1 VGHGCKLTCAALIN
15 NFSYASHQYAWTTR
29 RTAACKQPHP
39 SIIDKKKKNY
49 VINSRER
56 AHAVDLKLQASSLT
70 RMKVARAS
78 AQASGPGT
86 AVGRRELGESSSRLV
101 RHGKRLRGS
110 STPSW
115 VLAPW
120 VLPTGRIRG
129 HDDELLLLLLIL
141 LLLLPPPIRPPQISP
156 LLLPASSSCCN
167 NVKTDH
173 DPNST
178 ASEEHKSTKLHT
190 KQSNKQT
197 KSISLSEQFF
207 FFFLG
212 LWRMDSAAEASI
224 GENLQI
230 TDTKI
235 PATNLASNSNH

>member
-1 VGHGCKLTCAALIN
+1 MGKLIWISEGGSWVQAYMCCP
-15 NFSYASHQYAWTTR
+15 HQQFQL
-29 RTAACKQPHP
+29 CVP
-39 SIIDKKKKNY
+39 SIRMDNTSHSSLQTATPIHHRQEEEEEY

-110 STPSW
+110 SIPNW

-129 HDDELLLLLLIL
+129 HDDELL

-178 ASEEHKSTKLHT
+178 ASEEHKSTKLYT

-197 KSISLSEQFF
+197 KSISLSEQ
-207 FFFLG
+207 LI
-212 LWRMDSAAEASI
+212 L
-224 GENLQI
+224 
-230 TDTKI
+230 
-235 PATNLASNSNH
+235 H

>member
-1 VGHGCKLTCAALIN
+1 MRVGHGCKLTCAALIN

-129 HDDELLLLLLIL
+129 HDDELLLLPP
-141 LLLLPPPIRPPQISP
+141 PPPIRPPQISP
-156 LLLPASSSCCN
+156 LLLRASSSCCN
-167 NVKTDH
+167 NIKTDH

-207 FFFLG
+207 FFFG
-212 LWRMDSAAEASI
+212 LWRMDSAAGAFNRR
-224 GENLQI
+224 NLQI
-230 TDTKI
+230 TDTNL

>member
-39 SIIDKKKKNY
+39 SIIDKKKKKKNY

-110 STPSW
+110 SIPNW

-129 HDDELLLLLLIL
+129 HDDELLLLL
-141 LLLLPPPIRPPQISP
+141 PPPIRPPQISA

-190 KQSNKQT
+190 KQSMKQTNKQT

-207 FFFLG
+207 FFLG
-212 LWRMDSAAEASI
+212 LWRMDSAAGASI
-224 GENLQI
+224 GQNLQI
-230 TDTKI
+230 TDTNL